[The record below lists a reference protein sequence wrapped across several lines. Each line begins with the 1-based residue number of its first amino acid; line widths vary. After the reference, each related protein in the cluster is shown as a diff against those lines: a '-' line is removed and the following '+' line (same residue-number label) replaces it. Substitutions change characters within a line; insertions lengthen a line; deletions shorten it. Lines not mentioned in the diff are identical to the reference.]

1 MRNVRNTAGKTPH
14 DLLSVANQVRDWDI
28 RAGPDIFKLA
38 GGSDENVQDLRRL
51 IQNTNNRNKNEVVE
65 ALEYEGVMIDD
76 GSGKVVKAAP
86 LYHAVYKGN
95 HAIVTELL
103 RHPVD
108 LTKSINYPGIQSR
121 YSLPC
126 DSYSLHAH

>member
-1 MRNVRNTAGKTPH
+1 M
-14 DLLSVANQVRDWDI
+14 LSVANQVRDWDI
-28 RAGPDIFKLA
+28 RAGPDVFKLA
-38 GGSDENVQDLRRL
+38 GGTDENVQDLRRL
-51 IQNTNNRNKNEVVE
+51 IQNTNNRNENEVVK
-65 ALEYEGVMIDD
+65 ALEYEDVMIDD